1 MEAKDL
7 KLIVGAA
14 KPEEPAVIRLF
25 GEINATN
32 VQAFI
37 NEFLFLQNEVKPSKI
52 AVLINSEGGSVVD
65 GMSAYSTIANSPIAT
80 DCVVE
85 GIAASMGSIIWAA
98 GDNLYMH
105 DYSLLMIHNPF
116 CAYRDTEDPTTQ
128 ATVAAFKKQIST
140 IYEKRFRMSRDTVA
154 AIMDGENGADG
165 TFFTARA
172 AVKAGILPKGNIIS
186 TAPIIKSE
194 MEELTQKASAAHG
207 MAEMGEIVKAIAAK
221 LECVPDVKA
230 DIQEDIKDKPNRKKK
245 MAENEML
252 YGAVAAQLGLQSD
265 APVSAV
271 AERVSQLLKA
281 ESLLEDAN
289 ANLTQTEIKLQGKTA
304 ELKNAAERLAE
315 VENLLKKYQD
325 AEEAARNAEMG
336 AVIDAAVKAGKIA
349 DEAKAS
355 WMELAKK
362 DFEMVKATLESIQG
376 SVKISEEIATDA
388 DNVKDAQAAMTEAE
402 DLMRKKVA
410 EVVGKDMKLRTF

>member
-1 MEAKDL
+1 METKDL
-7 KLIVGAA
+7 KMVVGAA

-32 VQAFI
+32 VQAFVQ
-37 NEFLFLQNEVKPSKI
+37 EFLYLQNEVRPSKI

-65 GMSAYSTIANSPIAT
+65 GMSAYSTIANSPIET
-80 DCVVE
+80 DCIVE

-116 CAYRDTEDPTTQ
+116 CATNGTEDPTTQ

-140 IYEKRFRMSRDTVA
+140 IYEKRFRLSRDTVA
-154 AIMDGENGADG
+154 AIMDGEGGADG

-186 TAPIIKSE
+186 TTPVIKSE
-194 MEELTQKASAAHG
+194 MEELTQKASSVHG
-207 MAEMGEIVKAIAAK
+207 MAEMGEIVRAIAAK
-221 LECVPDVKA
+221 LESGVLIENKT
-230 DIQEDIKDKPNRKKK
+230 KKNNRPISDKK

-281 ESLLEDAN
+281 ESQLEDTN
-289 ANLTQTEIKLQGKTA
+289 ANLTHTEILLQGKTA
-304 ELKNAAERLAE
+304 ELKNATERLAD
-315 VENLLKKYQD
+315 VENQLKKYHD
-325 AEEAARNAEMG
+325 AEEAARNAEMNT
-336 AVIDAAVKAGKIA
+336 VIDAAVKAGKIA
-349 DEAKAS
+349 DDAKAS
-355 WMELAKK
+355 WLELAKK
-362 DFEMVKATLESIQG
+362 DFNMVKATLESIQG
-376 SVKISEEIATDA
+376 TMKISEEIATDA
-388 DNVKDAQAAMTEAE
+388 DNVKNAQAAMTEAE

>member
-1 MEAKDL
+1 METKDL
-7 KLIVGAA
+7 KMVVGAA

-32 VQAFI
+32 VQAFVQ
-37 NEFLFLQNEVKPSKI
+37 EFLYLQNEVRPSKI

-65 GMSAYSTIANSPIAT
+65 GMSAYSTIANSPIET
-80 DCVVE
+80 DCIVE

-116 CAYRDTEDPTTQ
+116 CATNGTEDPTTQ

-140 IYEKRFRMSRDTVA
+140 IYEKRFRLSRDTVA
-154 AIMDGENGADG
+154 AIMDGEGGADG

-186 TAPIIKSE
+186 TTPVIKSE
-194 MEELTQKASAAHG
+194 MEELTQKASSVHG
-207 MAEMGEIVKAIAAK
+207 MAEMGEIVRAIAAK
-221 LECVPDVKA
+221 LESGVLIENKT
-230 DIQEDIKDKPNRKKK
+230 KKNNRPISDKK

-281 ESLLEDAN
+281 ESQLEDTN
-289 ANLTQTEIKLQGKTA
+289 ANLTHTEILLQGKTA
-304 ELKNAAERLAE
+304 ELKNATERLAE
-315 VENLLKKYQD
+315 VENQLKKYHD
-325 AEEAARNAEMG
+325 AEEAARNAEMN

-349 DEAKAS
+349 DDAKAS
-355 WMELAKK
+355 WLELAKK
-362 DFEMVKATLESIQG
+362 DFNMVKATLESIQG
-376 SVKISEEIATDA
+376 TMKISEEIATDA
-388 DNVKDAQAAMTEAE
+388 DNVKNAQAAMTEAE

>member
-1 MEAKDL
+1 METKDL
-7 KLIVGAA
+7 KMVVGAA

-32 VQAFI
+32 VQAFVQ
-37 NEFLFLQNEVKPSKI
+37 EFLYLQNEVRPSKI

-65 GMSAYSTIANSPIAT
+65 GMSAYSTIANSPIET
-80 DCVVE
+80 DCIVE

-116 CAYRDTEDPTTQ
+116 CATNGTEDPTTQ

-140 IYEKRFRMSRDTVA
+140 IYEKRFRLSRDTVA
-154 AIMDGENGADG
+154 AIMDGEGGADG

-186 TAPIIKSE
+186 TTPVIKSE
-194 MEELTQKASAAHG
+194 MEVLTQKASSVHG
-207 MAEMGEIVKAIAAK
+207 MAEMGEIVRAIAAK
-221 LECVPDVKA
+221 LESGVLVKKE
-230 DIQEDIKDKPNRKKK
+230 IQKNNDRPISDKK

-281 ESLLEDAN
+281 ESQLEDTN
-289 ANLTQTEIKLQGKTA
+289 ANLTHTEILLQGKTA
-304 ELKNAAERLAE
+304 ELKNATERLAE
-315 VENLLKKYQD
+315 VENQLKKYHD
-325 AEEAARNAEMG
+325 AEEAARNAEMN

-349 DEAKAS
+349 DDAKAS
-355 WMELAKK
+355 WLELAKK
-362 DFEMVKATLESIQG
+362 DFNMVKATLESIQG
-376 SVKISEEIATDA
+376 TMKISEEIATDA
-388 DNVKDAQAAMTEAE
+388 DNVKNAQAAMTEAE